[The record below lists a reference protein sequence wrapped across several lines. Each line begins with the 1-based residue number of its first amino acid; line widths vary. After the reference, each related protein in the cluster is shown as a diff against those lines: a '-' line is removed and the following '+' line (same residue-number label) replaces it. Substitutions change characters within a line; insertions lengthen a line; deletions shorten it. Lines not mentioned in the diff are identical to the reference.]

1 MQAKRKN
8 GFTLIELVIVIAIL
22 GILAGLAI
30 PRFLDSRAQAQGA
43 KLLGDLRTID
53 SAISI
58 YQARTGSYPE
68 SLDILVTEN
77 YLASIPSSPTG
88 SMLITTNG
96 GSEKTYTSA
105 DAEYK
110 LTDARA
116 TYSSSEL
123 NKGTVEQY
131 LEGGTASGDGG
142 TTTTNPSPATVGTW
156 SYSQEPDIY
165 KLGDKVFGSDG
176 IIYETIDT
184 SRDSAWDPAG
194 IYGNGAWKV
203 VGNTDG
209 KAIALTDENK
219 TGKSFA
225 TGITVTY
232 NGVSYTSQ
240 NDGVSF
246 DASNT
251 SNWKQN

>member
-22 GILAGLAI
+22 GVLAGLAI

-88 SMLITTNG
+88 SMLITTNK
-96 GSEKTYTSA
+96 GSEKSYTSA

-110 LTDARA
+110 LTDTRA

-156 SYSQEPDIY
+156 EKGTNYN
-165 KLGDKVFGSDG
+165 LGDNLLGSDG
-176 IIYETIDT
+176 LIYENMRTDY
-184 SRDSAWDPAG
+184 DSNTDPSD
-194 IYGNGAWKV
+194 IYSYYAWKV

-225 TGITVTY
+225 SGITVTY

-240 NDGVSF
+240 NEGVYF